1 MSQASADLLAARGA
15 GPGRAGRE
23 PLGPRAGAAGPARTA
38 WRVLLVDARAE
49 DAGALAQA
57 LHRHGHHVEQVAG
70 GRAAL
75 ERCEAGCEAGE
86 VDVVL
91 LDLDLPDVDGLEV
104 CRRLQAGGG
113 GPAVLALTARGGEL
127 DVVLGLQAGADDYLV
142 KPCGLRELLARME
155 AVMRRVRPPR
165 PVSRTLSI
173 GALRI
178 DAALREVRLGGRSIA
193 VTRKEF
199 DLLHLLATRP
209 EAVIT
214 REQLMREVWAGSW
227 SRRTVDTHVSS
238 LRTKL
243 GSREWIVTV
252 HGVGFRIGQG

>member
-1 MSQASADLLAARGA
+1 MSQASADLLGARA
-15 GPGRAGRE
+15 LPRHE
-23 PLGPRAGAAGPARTA
+23 LLGPRNGAAPDPGPGPDRTA

-49 DAGALAQA
+49 DARPLAEALR
-57 LHRHGHHVEQVAG
+57 RHGHHVEQAHSG
-70 GRAAL
+70 CGALRAY
-75 ERCEAGCEAGE
+75 EGGE
-86 VDVVL
+86 VDLVL

-104 CRRLQAGGG
+104 CRRLRARGRT
-113 GPAVLALTARGGEL
+113 ALLALTARGGEL

-155 AVMRRVRPPR
+155 AVMRRVRPR
-165 PVSRTLSI
+165 PVSQTLSI

-178 DAALREVRLGGRSIA
+178 DAALREVRLGGRSIT

-199 DLLHLLATRP
+199 DLLHLLAAQP

-238 LRTKL
+238 LRAKL

-252 HGVGFRIGQG
+252 HGVGFRIGPG